1 MSGTNREEEAS
12 LGLRSRAEQIP
23 TWKAQCG
30 RRMDGVFGLQDYE
43 KQHSDMS
50 YLRANVYTS
59 TNYLLAMSGCIVV
72 LCKIF

>member
-1 MSGTNREEEAS
+1 
-12 LGLRSRAEQIP
+12 
-23 TWKAQCG
+23 
-30 RRMDGVFGLQDYE
+30 MDGVFGLQDYE